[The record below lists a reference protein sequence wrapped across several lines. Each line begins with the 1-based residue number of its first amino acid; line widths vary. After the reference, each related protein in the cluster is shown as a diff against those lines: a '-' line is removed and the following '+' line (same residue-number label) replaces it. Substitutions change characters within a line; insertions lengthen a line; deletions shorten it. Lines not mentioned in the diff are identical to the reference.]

1 MLMKAIDPVVEALVA
16 LCQREGGHKIV
27 GREAHISPDNLWQIV
42 NGTML
47 PSGKPRGVGPDVRRR
62 LSSRYPDWLKSTIP
76 GPGTAPTNDASL
88 RAFSPEARACAAM
101 IDKLPTAQRLE
112 LQDIIRSEVLA
123 RIPAQYGG
131 EGKESPSG
139 LPTGKPGPFGR

>member
-1 MLMKAIDPVVEALVA
+1 MKAIDPVVEALVA

-27 GREAHISPDNLWQIV
+27 ASEAHISPDNLWQIV

-62 LSSRYPDWLKSTIP
+62 LTSRYPEWLKPVTAATVAAQSE
-76 GPGTAPTNDASL
+76 GPAL
-88 RAFSPEARACAAM
+88 RKFSPEARACAAM
-101 IDKLPTAQRLE
+101 IDKLPAAQRLE
-112 LQDIIRSEVLA
+112 LQDIIQSEVLA

-131 EGKESPSG
+131 EEKGLQSG
-139 LPTGKPGPFGR
+139 QPINKPGPAGR